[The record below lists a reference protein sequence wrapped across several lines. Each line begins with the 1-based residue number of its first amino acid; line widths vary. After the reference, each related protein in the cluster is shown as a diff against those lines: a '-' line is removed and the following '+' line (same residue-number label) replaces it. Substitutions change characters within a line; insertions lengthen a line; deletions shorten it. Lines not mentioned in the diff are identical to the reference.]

1 MTVRATRLSPLN
13 GLDPALDALRVEAS
27 VSGFLFLDRLEADWK
42 SGNNRFD
49 APGEILLGAYVAE
62 KLVGVGGLNRDPY
75 EIGGSVGRIRHLYIA
90 QSCRQHGVGSG
101 LLNAI
106 LDHAGE
112 HYETVRLRAD
122 TAAASQFYL
131 RHGFEA
137 IDHIWATHVRPLN
150 ARERRAARVQS
161 MT

>member
-1 MTVRATRLSPLN
+1 MTVCGTILSPLN

-49 APGEILLGAYVAE
+49 APGEILLGAYVAD
-62 KLVGVGGLNRDPY
+62 KLVGIVGLNRDPY
-75 EIGGSVGRIRHLYIA
+75 ELGGSVGRIRHLYVA
-90 QSCRQHGVGSG
+90 RSCRKRGVGSS
-101 LLNAI
+101 LLTAI

-122 TAAASQFYL
+122 TATASQFYL
-131 RHGFEA
+131 RHGFKA
-137 IDHIWATHVRPLN
+137 TDHIWATHVRPLN
-150 ARERRAARVQS
+150 ARQRTEAPVQS
-161 MT
+161 RT